1 MYPSGKYAVEM
12 GYFGSMREEYFEV
25 QVVSPKSS
33 VSMVRSTQYFYNCFF
48 SDFLTKNSSPV
59 HFLNCSSPSGRGML
73 WSGLCSQ
80 KAIQS

>member
-33 VSMVRSTQYFYNCFF
+33 VSMVCSTQYFYNYFF
-48 SDFLTKNSSPV
+48 LIF
-59 HFLNCSSPSGRGML
+59 
-73 WSGLCSQ
+73 
-80 KAIQS
+80 